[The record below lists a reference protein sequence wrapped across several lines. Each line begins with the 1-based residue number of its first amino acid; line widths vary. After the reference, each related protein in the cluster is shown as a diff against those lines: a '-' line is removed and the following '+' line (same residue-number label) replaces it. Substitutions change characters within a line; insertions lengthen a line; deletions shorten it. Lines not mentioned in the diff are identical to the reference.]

1 MLFNQV
7 IVSLCLYKEDR
18 ESYSLARVE
27 QKGIYSYKYDHCSW
41 FIMVHKDRTFQ
52 YFYDYISVRKNTG
65 KKLRTNCIW
74 AGVEIIESFKAF
86 IFPRIEST
94 NIST

>member
-27 QKGIYSYKYDHCSW
+27 LKGIYSYNYDPS
-41 FIMVHKDRTFQ
+41 D
-52 YFYDYISVRKNTG
+52 
-65 KKLRTNCIW
+65 
-74 AGVEIIESFKAF
+74 EIIALGS
-86 IFPRIEST
+86 
-94 NIST
+94 

>member
-27 QKGIYSYKYDHCSW
+27 LKGIYSYNYDHCSQRRNYLSL

-52 YFYDYISVRKNTG
+52 YFYDNISVQKNTG
-65 KKLRTNCIW
+65 KKN
-74 AGVEIIESFKAF
+74 
-86 IFPRIEST
+86 
-94 NIST
+94 